1 MKFIY
6 KPEKGDGYAIDRD
19 EKGYLHKATAGDK
32 LQLALIDRVTRLLKL
47 WLPVKDLRGFKPVD
61 IAEFD
66 EAIGLDKELAFEW
79 WNMMIDPSLLGCWS
93 RFTNKANAWIIE
105 HSKRDL

>member
-6 KPEKGDGYAIDRD
+6 KPEKGDGYAIDCD

-47 WLPVKDLRGFKPVD
+47 GLPVKDLRGFKPVD
-61 IAEFD
+61 KAEFA
-66 EAIGLDKELAFEW
+66 EAIVLEKDPAFEW
-79 WNMMIDPSLLGCWS
+79 WGIMIDPSLLGC
-93 RFTNKANAWIIE
+93 
-105 HSKRDL
+105 